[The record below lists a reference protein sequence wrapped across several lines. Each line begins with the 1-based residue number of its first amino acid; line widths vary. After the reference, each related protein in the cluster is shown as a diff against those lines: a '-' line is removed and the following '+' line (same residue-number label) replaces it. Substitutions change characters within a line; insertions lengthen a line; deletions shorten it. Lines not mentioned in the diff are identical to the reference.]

1 MKLRSEVL
9 SRTRPSNEGFVN
21 KFFGAKVEKMEI
33 PNETEKALF
42 FLLKNSDKLSQ
53 TFGNPTWNKEHLVL
67 AENNKLWSHLTLG
80 GKVPI
85 DFKTALER
93 TYGEAKHF
101 AEEGA
106 KNLKQHGEMLYAMRN
121 KVDKAYA
128 EGKIT
133 DPNKAIIDTYGKVK
147 NPAAGL
153 RYSKPLFGG
162 CTVQVAQNG
171 KIERTNTFNTSTV
184 GVPLSPEEI
193 AQCVPVALKILK
205 DSSIFNQDWDDLKF
219 FDAPGIDTSEGVW
232 RSDEIGIDGEEISS
246 ISVAVDAEGSGL
258 TAELVYLTP
267 IRCVQQAIV
276 DFLRLINDSI
286 KK

>member
-9 SRTRPSNEGFVN
+9 SRTRPSNEGFIN
-21 KFFGAKVEKMEI
+21 KLFGAKVDKMEI
-33 PNETEKALF
+33 PEETEKALF
-42 FLLKNSDKLSQ
+42 FLLKNSDKLGQ
-53 TFGNPTWNKEHLVL
+53 TFGNPAWNKNHL
-67 AENNKLWSHLTLG
+67 AIGENNKLWPHLTLS

-93 TYGEAKHF
+93 TYSEAKHF
-101 AEEGA
+101 AEAGA
-106 KNLKQHGEMLYAMRN
+106 KSLKQHGEMLYAMRN

-133 DPNKAIIDTYGKVK
+133 DPNKVIIETYGKVK
-147 NPAAGL
+147 DPSAGL

-171 KIERTNTFNTSTV
+171 KVERTNTFNTAMV

-193 AQCVPVALKILK
+193 AKCVPVALKILK
-205 DSSIFNQDWDDLKF
+205 DSSIFVEDWDDLKF
-219 FDAPGIDTSEGVW
+219 FGAPGIDTSEGIW
-232 RSDEIGIDGEEISS
+232 RSDKVDIDSEEISS
-246 ISVAVDAEGSGL
+246 ISVAVDAEGNGL
-258 TAELVYLTP
+258 KAELVYLTP
-267 IRCVQQAIV
+267 IRCVQQAAV
-276 DFLRLINDSI
+276 DFLRLVNDSI